1 MSAAVAPGTTIL
13 DVRLVPVALAA
24 WLITVTGILAPV
36 SITAAVALLATVLT
50 ITGVTLLKR
59 GSTISWIPVLIGIG
73 GILAGFGWALVLR
86 QHHLQLNPLADNG
99 IRGDKVTVGLR
110 VTDDPRAIA
119 RTDRV
124 VVAVTVTSVRRREV
138 SKVAATVLA
147 PADGWLDLA
156 PGHHLSALV
165 KVSAPRRPDLTVA
178 TLTASGPPAEV
189 RAPPWHQRY
198 ATYVRS
204 QFRELASRALGS
216 PESGLLPGLVLGDV
230 SALDENLKEDFRA
243 AGLSH
248 LTAVSGAN
256 FAIVIGALLLTVRAL
271 GVGPRTAVAL
281 TGVAI
286 VIFVILVR
294 PSPSVVR
301 AAVMGTVGL
310 LALIVRRRAQ
320 AMPALCA
327 AVIILLLVWPAFAV
341 QPGFILSVVA
351 TAGLIVI
358 APVIVEWL
366 RRHHVPRGV
375 AEALAVAI
383 AAQLVTTPVVLLFSG
398 RLSLVA
404 VIANL
409 AVAVVVAPIT
419 VLGTTAAAVNLVC
432 PPVAFLL
439 VRFIGP
445 ELWWM
450 VFVAQ
455 KCSALPLATVTLW

>member
-1 MSAAVAPGTTIL
+1 MVPGVAPL
-13 DVRLVPVALAA
+13 DLRLVPAALAA
-24 WLITVTGILAPV
+24 WLSTVIGILAPV
-36 SITAAVALLATVLT
+36 GITAALALCASLMTLVVVA
-50 ITGVTLLKR
+50 TLMR
-59 GSTISWIPVLIGIG
+59 GGRASMMPVLLGIG
-73 GILAGFGWALVLR
+73 GVIAGFGWALVLR
-86 QHHLQLNPLADNG
+86 QHHLELNPLSDHSV
-99 IRGDKVTVGLR
+99 RGGKVTVGLR
-110 VTDDPRAIA
+110 VADDPKAMP
-119 RTDRV
+119 RTDRM
-124 VVAVTVTSVRRREV
+124 VVAVTVTSVRRHEV
-138 SKVAATVLA
+138 STAAATVLA
-147 PADGWLDLA
+147 PADGWMDLV
-156 PGHHLSALV
+156 PGQHLSALV
-165 KVSAPRRPDLTVA
+165 TVSAPRRPDLTVA
-178 TLTASGPPAEV
+178 TLTASGPPSQV
-189 RAPPWHQRY
+189 RAPPWYQRG
-198 ATYVRS
+198 ATHVRTR
-204 QFRELASRALGS
+204 FLELASRALGT

-230 SALDENLKEDFRA
+230 SALDEDLKEDFRT

-256 FAIVIGALLLTVRAL
+256 FAIIIGALLLTVRAL
-271 GVGPRTAVAL
+271 GAGPRTTVAV
-281 TGVAI
+281 TGVVI

-301 AAVMGTVGL
+301 AAVMGAVGL
-310 LALIVRRRAQ
+310 LALLVRRRAQ

-327 AVIILLLVWPAFAV
+327 AVVILLLVWPAFAV
-341 QPGFILSVVA
+341 QPGFVLSVVA

-366 RRHHVPRGV
+366 RRHHVPRGL
-375 AEALAVAI
+375 AEALAVAF
-383 AAQLVTTPVVLLFSG
+383 AAQLVTTPVVVMFSG

-409 AVAVVVAPIT
+409 AVTVVVAPIT

-439 VRFIGP
+439 VRFVGP